1 MQAKIW
7 GQASFEAKREA
18 RPGQVLEYTTPNN
31 QSYYRYIYQK
41 PTTILQSRIMLKQY
55 PHHQPQFIRY

>member
-18 RPGQVLEYTTPNN
+18 RPGQVLEYATPNN
-31 QSYYRYIYQK
+31 QSYYIPEADNY
-41 PTTILQSRIMLKQY
+41 TAE
-55 PHHQPQFIRY
+55 